1 MTPRW
6 RTGAALTVMV
16 LSLGTSACSATVD
29 GTAVRPDAGSPM
41 ADGALTE
48 QDLSAVLLDGAELA
62 GLLDSP
68 DIEVVDEVAE
78 MTDDSADVSDPECL
92 GALYSAE
99 EPVYAGSGYTAV
111 LTRLASEPGDV
122 YEHWVEETVVLMPS
136 AVAAEEFVERSGRE
150 WADCAGREVAISDG
164 EEWFDWELRD
174 VVRDGGVV
182 SQSSTALES
191 APWQCQHT
199 VAAAAN
205 MVVEAS
211 VCAERIDDEA
221 TAVLTEM
228 IEKASAR

>member
-1 MTPRW
+1 MTPGW
-6 RTGAALTVMV
+6 RTGAALAVMV
-16 LSLGTSACSATVD
+16 LSLCTAACTATVD
-29 GTAVRPDAGSPM
+29 GTAVRPEAGSPP

-48 QDLSAVLLDGAELA
+48 QDLPAVLLDGAELA

-68 DIEVVDEVAE
+68 DMEVVDEVAE
-78 MTDDSADVSDPECL
+78 MTDDSVDVSDPECL

-99 EPVYAGSGYTAV
+99 EPVYADSGYTAV

-122 YEHWVEETVVLMPS
+122 YDHWVEETVVLMPS
-136 AVAAEEFVERSGRE
+136 AADAEGFVERSGRD
-150 WADCAGREVAISDG
+150 WDACADREVSISDG
-164 EEWFDWELRD
+164 EQWFDWALGE

-191 APWQCQHT
+191 AEWQCQHT
-199 VAAAAN
+199 MSAAAN

-221 TAVLTEM
+221 TALLTEM